1 MLARGLDA
9 SFNPPNFTEA
19 FAEGYR
25 FIVRYL
31 CPTPNRKVIDPDEV
45 KRIHA
50 AKLGLVLDW
59 ENDSGDSLRGRNGG
73 LADGRQALALARDW
87 IKYPKGSVI
96 FFSVGD
102 FDALPNQFPAIDAY
116 LDGVREAFGGHYEIG
131 AYGGAGLL
139 RHLKANHKAAYFWQA
154 CASTGW
160 FQNGSRMPDAHIYQT
175 TLGVTKAGGTVDLDE
190 QNLAVPMWLPAAPH
204 ASAKPAAPQ
213 APAKPAAPQAPA
225 KPAAPAASAPR
236 TARVPASAGA
246 SNKAGLLNIYSYV
259 QLGPTG
265 TLIVELASHYPK
277 AHEMYVTSGMDGD
290 HGPRPNGSHHYG
302 LSFNGSSTAAIDFG
316 AYDKVSKA
324 EGDRRMRDLARWFEN
339 VMPATVNIVELIH
352 TTPFADDN
360 GFYVKN
366 CQRIASFGSDTDKA
380 HLDHVHLAMS
390 QAQVTAALA
399 RVKAAKPMP

>member
-175 TLGVTKAGGTVDLDE
+175 TLGVTKAGGTVD
-190 QNLAVPMWLPAAPH
+190 
-204 ASAKPAAPQ
+204 
-213 APAKPAAPQAPA
+213 
-225 KPAAPAASAPR
+225 R
-236 TARVPASAGA
+236 
-246 SNKAGLLNIYSYV
+246 
-259 QLGPTG
+259 
-265 TLIVELASHYPK
+265 ASHYPK

-360 GFYVKN
+360 GFYV
-366 CQRIASFGSDTDKA
+366 
-380 HLDHVHLAMS
+380 
-390 QAQVTAALA
+390 
-399 RVKAAKPMP
+399 

>member
-1 MLARGLDA
+1 MLAKGLDA
-9 SFNPPNFTEA
+9 SFNPPNFAEA
-19 FAEGYR
+19 FAQGYR

-31 CPTPNRKVIDPDEV
+31 CPTPNPKVIDPDEV

-50 AKLGLVLDW
+50 AKLGLILDW

-73 LADGRQALALARDW
+73 LADGKQALTLARDW

-102 FDALPNQFPAIDAY
+102 FDAQPAQFPAIDAY
-116 LDGVREAFGGHYEIG
+116 LDGVSQALGGYYQIG

-139 RHLKANHKAAYFWQA
+139 HHLKANHKAAYFWQA

-160 FQNGSRMPDAHIYQT
+160 FQNGSRMPDAHFHQT
-175 TLGVTKAGGTVDLDE
+175 TLDVKTAGGTVDLDE
-190 QNLAVPMWLPAAPH
+190 QNLPAPIWLPAGTAPH
-204 ASAKPAAPQ
+204 AATPTTPQ
-213 APAKPAAPQAPA
+213 APAKPATPT
-225 KPAAPAASAPR
+225 PAASAPR
-236 TARVPASAGA
+236 TARVPANGGA
-246 SNKAGLLNIYSYV
+246 SNKPGLLNIYSYV

-265 TLIVELASHYPK
+265 TLIVELATHYPK

-302 LSFNGSSTAAIDFG
+302 LSFNGSPTAAIDFG
-316 AYDKVSKA
+316 AYDKVAKA

-339 VMPATVNIVELIH
+339 VMPATANIVELIH
-352 TTPFADDN
+352 TTPFTDDN

-366 CQRIASFGSDTDKA
+366 CQRIASFGADTDSA

-390 QAQVTAALA
+390 QAQVSAALA
-399 RVKAAKPMP
+399 RVKAVKPRP